1 MNALRGSGGLR
12 SLASVTLLALAGCGG
27 GYGGGSSAL
36 PNAVSVSANPSTIV
50 AGQSTSLS
58 WSSLGSTCVASG
70 AWSGTLAG
78 TGTQT
83 VTPSASGLQTYSIV
97 CSGGGYMELNSST
110 QVTVNAASAF
120 SSTLL
125 VADTTGTVALRT
137 DANLVNPWGI
147 VAAATSPMWVANW
160 GTNTSTLYGG
170 DGIPRALIMSFL
182 DAGFRPTGI
191 VANATAADF
200 AVTNGVTTAGATFIF
215 DGDAGKIAGW
225 NPTVDATHA
234 VTAFTAADGAVYRG
248 LALARNAG
256 QQFLYAADFRNRKID
271 VFNRTFTK
279 QTTSATA
286 FTFNDPAVP
295 AAYSPF
301 NIWPVT
307 TSPGTTLLVV
317 AYAQQT
323 AAGSSGWVNG
333 AGLGYVSIFDT
344 NGQLQRQL
352 VAAGGRLNAPWGIAL
367 APGNFGTLSGALL
380 IGNFGDG
387 KINGYDLATGR
398 YLGTIAS
405 STGTAFAAPG
415 LWGLYFGND
424 ANNQPHGTLY
434 YAAGV
439 NNQANGN
446 YGRIDL
452 GSTPPVIGAAPT
464 ATIVVPASP
473 LTGTVTLTSVPTS
486 NSGAAIA
493 KVDFYHSGSTLI
505 GTATASPY
513 TFAWNTTTVT
523 NGTYAVR
530 AVATDLNGN
539 VGSSAAVNATVSN

>member
-1 MNALRGSGGLR
+1 
-12 SLASVTLLALAGCGG
+12 LALAGCGG
-27 GYGGGSSAL
+27 GSSGSTEL
-36 PNAVSVSANPSTIV
+36 PNAVSLSPNPATIV
-50 AGQSTSLS
+50 LGQSATLT
-58 WSSLGSTCVASG
+58 WSSLGSNCTASG
-70 AWSGTLAG
+70 GWSGSLAASG
-78 TGTQT
+78 NQVVTPVSTGTQT
-83 VTPSASGLQTYSIV
+83 YNIV
-97 CSGGGYMELNSST
+97 CSGNGYTTTNNST
-110 QVTVNAASAF
+110 QVTVNAASAYTA
-120 SSTLL
+120 TLL
-125 VADTTGTVALRT
+125 VADTTGTVARRT

-147 VAAATSPMWVANW
+147 VAGATSPMWVSNW

-200 AVTNGVTTAGATFIF
+200 QVTNGVTTAGATFIF
-215 DGDAGKIAGW
+215 NGDAGKIAGW
-225 NPTVDATHA
+225 NPGVNATNA
-234 VTAFTAADGAVYRG
+234 VTAFTATDGAVYRG

-256 QQFLYAADFRNRKID
+256 AQFLYAADFRNRKVD
-271 VFNRTFTK
+271 VFNRTYAK
-279 QTTSATA
+279 QATSPTA
-286 FTFNDPAVP
+286 FTFNDPAIP
-295 AAYSPF
+295 ASYSPF

-307 TSPGTTLLVV
+307 TSTGATLLVV

-323 AAGSSGWVNG
+323 AAGSAGWVNG

-352 VAAGGRLNAPWGIAL
+352 VPAGGRLNAPWGIAL
-367 APGNFGTLSGALL
+367 APANFGTLSGALL

-387 KINGYDLATGR
+387 KINGYDLTSGR

-415 LWGLYFGND
+415 LWGIYFGND
-424 ANNQPHGTLY
+424 SNNQPHGTLY

-439 NNQANGN
+439 NGQINGN

-452 GSTPPVIGAAPT
+452 GSTPPVIGTAPT

-473 LTGTVTLTSVPTS
+473 LSGTVTLTSVPTS
-486 NSGAAIA
+486 TSGAAIA
-493 KVDFYHSGSTLI
+493 RVDYYHSGGTFI

-523 NGTYAVR
+523 NGTYAIR

-539 VGSSAAVNATVSN
+539 VGSSAVVNATVTN